1 MRKRNI
7 TAAALMVAFGL
18 SIAQAGAQD
27 IVIGGVFPLTGGVS
41 YDGQTDMNGAKTA
54 VEEINA
60 AGGVLGRKIKFVTE
74 DGACNPTNSVGAAE
88 KLISQQK
95 VVALIGA
102 LCSSAT
108 GAVAETVRKYKIPQI
123 TGVSTAERLTEEGN
137 PWFFRATTTTKLNGM
152 SLAQPLL
159 EMSGGKKKIAFI
171 VTSDDWGRSA
181 VAAYGDAFR
190 KLGASIVATE
200 YFDRNDTDFTEH
212 LTKIRAAA
220 PDVIFS
226 VGGFQNAAN
235 VTIQA
240 RQLGINIPILGEGA
254 FCSDSWAKLVGGFT
268 ANVVGI
274 LEWVPGIADEANTKF
289 IQNYQKAF
297 KEIPTKFSAAGYN
310 TMHIL
315 ADAIRRAGSTDP
327 EALRKALAE
336 TDYKGIMGR
345 YRFDAKGQ
353 AYDFDVLLVEWKD
366 GKSVVKRKAEIAKQ

>member
-7 TAAALMVAFGL
+7 AAAALMVAFGL

-137 PWFFRATTTTKLNGM
+137 PWFFRATTTTKLNGT
-152 SLAQPLL
+152 SLAQTLL

-181 VAAYGDAFR
+181 VAAYGDAFK

-268 ANVVGI
+268 ANIVGI

-297 KEIPTKFSAAGYN
+297 NEMPTKFSAAGYN

>member
-1 MRKRNI
+1 MRMLTI
-7 TAAALMVAFGL
+7 AAAVTALFGL
-18 SIAQAGAQD
+18 GIAQAGAQD

-54 VEEINA
+54 AEEINA
-60 AGGVLGRKIKFVTE
+60 AGGVLGRKIKFVAE
-74 DGACNPTNSVGAAE
+74 DGACNPGNSVSAAE

-108 GAVAETVRKYKIPQI
+108 GAVAETVRKYKIPLI
-123 TGVSTAERLTEEGN
+123 SGVSTAERLTEEGN

-152 SLAQPLL
+152 SLAQTLL
-159 EMSGGKKKIAFI
+159 DMAGGGKKVAFI

-181 VAAYGDAFR
+181 VAAYGEAFK
-190 KLGASIVATE
+190 KLGATVVATE

-212 LTKIRAAA
+212 LTKIRAAK

-235 VTIQA
+235 VTTQA
-240 RQLGINIPILGEGA
+240 RQLGLTMPILGEGA
-254 FCSDSWAKLVGGFT
+254 FASDSWAKLVGGFT
-268 ANVVGI
+268 TNTVGI
-274 LEWVPGIADEANTKF
+274 LEWVPGIADEANTRF
-289 IQNYQKAF
+289 IENYRKAIG
-297 KEIPTKFSAAGYN
+297 EMPTKFSAAGYN

>member
-181 VAAYGDAFR
+181 VTAYGDAFR

>member
-297 KEIPTKFSAAGYN
+297 KSIPTKFSAAGYN

>member
-108 GAVAETVRKYKIPQI
+108 GAVAEAVRKYKIPQI